1 MFKLWLVTLM
11 LGPIVFAAVAGY
23 FWRRHLARPRLYFFI
38 GTVGLWCI
46 AFVVAYRVLSGVG
59 VSGGAPSG
67 VDNGESYLGA
77 SLLVFLLATAAF
89 LVVLRFC
96 MPKRVL

>member
-1 MFKLWLVTLM
+1 MFKLWLATLM
-11 LGPIVFAAVAGY
+11 LGPIVFAAVSGY
-23 FWRRHLARPRLYFFI
+23 LWRHHLARPRLYFFTGAI
-38 GTVGLWCI
+38 GLWSI
-46 AFVVAYRVLSGVG
+46 AFVVAYHVLGGVG

-77 SLLVFLLATAAF
+77 SLLVFLLAAAAF

-96 MPKRVL
+96 MPRRVL